1 MIEKGEIVLCDIIIK
16 GKKIYKFENVI
27 FSRFYDCEFPK
38 LNKKEY
44 SFFFN
49 KHKIKDKIVFVQSI
63 DVKVKTGFKH
73 KNINYTEVKKNNQ
86 KRNTKSG
93 KYD

>member
-1 MIEKGEIVLCDIIIK
+1 MIEKGEIVVCDIIIK
-16 GKKIYKFENVI
+16 GKKIYKFKNVI

-38 LNKKEY
+38 LNKKQY

-49 KHKIKDKIVFVQSI
+49 KHKIKDEIVIVQSI

-86 KRNTKSG
+86 IRNTKSG

>member
-27 FSRFYDCEFPK
+27 FSRCYDCEFPK
-38 LNKKEY
+38 LNEKEY

-49 KHKIKDKIVFVQSI
+49 KHKIKDEIVFVQSI

-73 KNINYTEVKKNNQ
+73 KGKTFSNANKNEEI
-86 KRNTKSG
+86 RNKTSG
-93 KYD
+93 SYE